1 MIRESYVSLMLDTC
15 AFNTAA
21 CRAAFLATELNY
33 SVKRGAGDGY
43 SGVFKWKYF
52 CHFTILPTGFG
63 KTVCYACLPNTYD
76 ILHENSTPNWSLFLL
91 ISPVTAL
98 MKDQERLLHEHNISS
113 GHLGFES
120 GSEEYFMK
128 TIMCCTGL
136 LKCWFRKEDFVKK
149 YL

>member
-1 MIRESYVSLMLDTC
+1 MEIFV
-15 AFNTAA
+15 
-21 CRAAFLATELNY
+21 
-33 SVKRGAGDGY
+33 
-43 SGVFKWKYF
+43 
-52 CHFTILPTGFG
+52 ILPFYPQGLGRLSAMLAF
-63 KTVCYACLPNTYD
+63 PIHYD

-128 TIMCCTGL
+128 AIMCCTGL
-136 LKCWFRKEDFVKK
+136 LKCWLRKEEDFVKK